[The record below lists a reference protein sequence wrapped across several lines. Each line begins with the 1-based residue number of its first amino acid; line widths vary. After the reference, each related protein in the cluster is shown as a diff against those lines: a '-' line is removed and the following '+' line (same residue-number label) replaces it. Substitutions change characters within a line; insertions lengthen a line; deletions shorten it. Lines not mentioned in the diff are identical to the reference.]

1 MSLYKLDQK
10 TYDLTK
16 ESGLKKNSLLKPFHL
31 NKEKFVL
38 CLCNGG
44 DGIPLVTALAD
55 GNYYVRAFPSKSKK
69 GIHSRSCIHF
79 VPNEHDF
86 AIRGYNEEA
95 IKLNAEGIYTFSL
108 STSLR
113 KNKEQTSLITGSLP
127 HTFKN
132 GSSITTS
139 NTITLLGL
147 FNFMWE
153 QAGLN
158 SSEAVNAD
166 VNIWSALRKVSWR
179 IQPKSMQNLTYG
191 MSDFLVLP
199 TTECTKASDYN
210 DTKLYYAIKN
220 KRHILFA
227 VSLTGKEIIEHD
239 IHNPKNES
247 GFSLKNHFGVKIK
260 LAKTDSVDVLSKF
273 NRSFKHEITN
283 TINHEDIN
291 LIIFGMASV
300 KEYNKHKYAEIQ
312 TLSAMAVSYNC
323 IPLDSM
329 HEKTLTDFLIKEK
342 RTFIKPM
349 RYDQTSELKLLPDFI
364 LLDTSP
370 KCLVEV
376 YGMTTPDYL
385 NRKAEK
391 KRIYEEIEDS
401 TLLNWNWDAT
411 QTNNLLEWV
420 QHNPLPC
427 TSQ

>member
-1 MSLYKLDQK
+1 MGFYKLDQK
-10 TYDLTK
+10 TCELSR
-16 ESGLKKNSLLKPFHL
+16 ESGSKKNSLLKPFHQ
-31 NKEKFVL
+31 NQEKYVL

-55 GNYYVRAFPSKSKK
+55 GNYYVRAFPPKSKK
-69 GIHSRSCIHF
+69 GIHSRTCIHF

-95 IKLNAEGIYTFSL
+95 IKLNAEGMYTFSL

-113 KNKEQTSLITGSLP
+113 KTKEQSTLSTGSFS

-132 GSSITTS
+132 GGSVTTS

-147 FNFMWE
+147 FNFIWE
-153 QAGLN
+153 QAELN
-158 SSEAVNAD
+158 SSKTVYENI
-166 VNIWSALRKVSWR
+166 NIWTALRKVSWD
-179 IQPKSMQNLTYG
+179 IQPKNMKDLKYG
-191 MSDFLVLP
+191 MSDFLLLP
-199 TTECTKASDYN
+199 TTECDNAADYN
-210 DTKLYYAIKN
+210 DTKLYYAIKK
-220 KRHILFA
+220 KRNILFA
-227 VSLTGKEIIEHD
+227 VSLTGKEIIEHE
-239 IHNPKNES
+239 IHNPENES
-247 GFSLKNHFGVKIK
+247 GFSLKNDFGVQIK
-260 LAKTDSVDVLSKF
+260 LSKADSVDVLSKF

-283 TINHEDIN
+283 TINNEDIK

-300 KEYNKHKYAEIQ
+300 KEYNKRKYAEIQ

-329 HEKTLTDFLIKEK
+329 YEKTLTNFLIKEK

-376 YGMTTPDYL
+376 YGMATPDYL

-401 TLLNWNWDAT
+401 KLLNWYWDAT
-411 QTNNLLEWV
+411 QTNNLLAWI
-420 QHNPLPC
+420 QHNPLP
-427 TSQ
+427 S